1 MGYRFSL
8 PAGWPN
14 VQNVPSLSL
23 FLSSTTN
30 SSFGNITSQISLF
43 SLIPTPSVYA
53 QLCSY
58 GYPATD
64 YTYNGAKRGQ
74 NLAICSKICLGS
86 FHTEKWSIS
95 RKWWTWYAHV
105 NGYPDLLKGTTPR
118 VDTQKKGRWESKLWR
133 ESRKRLREL
142 GKRTWTKIRR
152 GSILIKEEFSHF
164 KQKGC
169 HSYTC
174 EARGFS
180 QIKKLFSS
188 ISFFPSEMKKEEME
202 KN

>member
-14 VQNVPSLSL
+14 VQNVASLSL

-58 GYPATD
+58 GYPTTD

-74 NLAICSKICLGS
+74 NLAICSKIFGPAIWPSFVIWPINNIGVVVSLANLMSSAVHSFICEILPAADSIKSLCSVCIESMITKSGVTCSICLKIFWVEVSGR
-86 FHTEKWSIS
+86 
-95 RKWWTWYAHV
+95 RK
-105 NGYPDLLKGTTPR
+105 
-118 VDTQKKGRWESKLWR
+118 
-133 ESRKRLREL
+133 
-142 GKRTWTKIRR
+142 
-152 GSILIKEEFSHF
+152 
-164 KQKGC
+164 
-169 HSYTC
+169 
-174 EARGFS
+174 
-180 QIKKLFSS
+180 
-188 ISFFPSEMKKEEME
+188 
-202 KN
+202 